1 MRTWLIGA
9 LAVVVVAA
17 GAFFVLRPEDRC
29 EGNASTIYDG
39 AVLPGGPQTADEA
52 LAGFLSVTDNDPTV
66 TEFSRNVEDYVRR
79 EEAPGRVTFTDD
91 DLVITVGLRTNG
103 WFVGDMTLVCDGA

>member
-1 MRTWLIGA
+1 M
-9 LAVVVVAA
+9 
-17 GAFFVLRPEDRC
+17 LRPEDGC

-66 TEFSRNVEDYVRR
+66 SEFSRNVEDYVRSGGSDR
-79 EEAPGRVTFTDD
+79 DGSPYTDG
-91 DLVITVGLRTNG
+91 DLVISAGYDRMAGSST
-103 WFVGDMTLVCDGA
+103 A